1 VILLVTLPSGAGVAQ
16 RHGVVGRHGIGGPV
30 VPTHQQVVHSQVVS
44 ETAQR
49 VLVAVPS
56 FVVQ

>member
-1 VILLVTLPSGAGVAQ
+1 VAQ
-16 RHGVVGRHGIGGPV
+16 RHEVVGRHGIGGLV
-30 VPTHQQVVHSQVVS
+30 VPAHQQVVHSQVVP